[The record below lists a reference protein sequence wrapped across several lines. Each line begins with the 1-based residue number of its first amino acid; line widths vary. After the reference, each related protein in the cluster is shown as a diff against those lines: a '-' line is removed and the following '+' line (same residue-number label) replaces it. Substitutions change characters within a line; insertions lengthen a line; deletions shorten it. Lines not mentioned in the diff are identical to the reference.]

1 MITLRIYSLNNL
13 HVGHTEMLIMFIM
26 LYIIPLAL
34 LYLITG
40 SLYLLTAFIQKVNLT
55 FKKNLMCLLENFKL
69 HVWFTYVCCTA
80 LLHYSVTLLTFVSIL
95 SFLFIYFFLQWWFLH
110 TPPLL
115 FVSFSS

>member
-13 HVGHTEMLIMFIM
+13 HVGHTEMVIMFIV

-55 FKKNLMCLLENFKL
+55 FKKNLMCLLENLKL
-69 HVWFTYVCCTA
+69 RVWFTYVCCTA
-80 LLHYSVTLLTFVSIL
+80 LLPYCVTLLTFVSIL
-95 SFLFIYFFLQWWFLH
+95 SFIYFFLQWWFLH

>member
-26 LYIIPLAL
+26 LYITPLAL
-34 LYLITG
+34 LYLVTG

-110 TPPLL
+110 TPPLV